1 MTQAAQSVSA
11 AVGRVEAMREP
22 HAAFWDNWN
31 AQAATESG
39 PLWLALGDSSTQGI
53 GADDPLDGWVPR
65 VLDRLRESTGEPWR
79 VINLAIT
86 GGQFSDIVKYQ
97 LPRIDQLEK
106 SGQTPSLATLIG
118 GANNL
123 MAPGSW
129 RGAKQQLEQI
139 LYRLPER
146 SVVARVGI
154 SSPFNSYMARRFT
167 RTIEKVGEER
177 NFELFWPWDWP
188 SRDGMAEDKFHPSP
202 IGYGYMTD
210 IIWPRV
216 QASLER

>member
-1 MTQAAQSVSA
+1 MLAPGVA
-11 AVGRVEAMREP
+11 RVDDMREP
-22 HAAFWDNWN
+22 HAAFWDDWN
-31 AQAATESG
+31 AKAVQESG

-53 GADDPLDGWVPR
+53 GAPDPMDGWVPR
-65 VLDRLRESTGEPWR
+65 VLELLRETTGEPWR

-86 GGQFSDIVKYQ
+86 GGQFSDIVEHE
-97 LPRIDQLEK
+97 LPRIDLLEDAGQL
-106 SGQTPSLATLIG
+106 PRLATLIA

-123 MAPGSW
+123 MAPASW
-129 RGAKQQLEQI
+129 RGANGELKTI
-139 LYRLPER
+139 LSRLPER

-167 RTIEKVGEER
+167 RTIEKVGSER

-188 SRDGMAEDKFHPSP
+188 ARDGMAEDKFHPSP
-202 IGYGYMTD
+202 IGYDYMTN

-216 QASLER
+216 QASLSL